1 MDHLIITDVCPR
13 DGLQNQP
20 LQVSTQDKL
29 ALIDRLVQAGLQS
42 IEATSFVSPKAVP
55 QMADAADV
63 VAGLRSRHPKLRSSV
78 LVPNL
83 KGLERAQAAGAREIA
98 VVLSA
103 TETMNLKNINMT
115 LQQATEVSEQTLQ
128 AAQGH
133 GMKTRAYVA
142 VAFDC
147 PFEGATPLERVVAL
161 AVRMLKAGAHEV
173 VIADTIGS
181 ASPGMVRERTRA
193 LRQDIPVEQLAMH
206 FHDTRGMAVANAW
219 AAVEE
224 GVRRFDASVGG
235 IGGCPFAPG
244 AAGNAATEDLVL
256 MAERSGLATG
266 IDLMALLEAV
276 DLAEQFL
283 RRSLGG
289 RSAAW
294 LRRQRDKEDKQQGQ
308 PARPLQTA

>member
-1 MDHLIITDVCPR
+1 
-13 DGLQNQP
+13 
-20 LQVSTQDKL
+20 
-29 ALIDRLVQAGLQS
+29 
-42 IEATSFVSPKAVP
+42 
-55 QMADAADV
+55 
-63 VAGLRSRHPKLRSSV
+63 
-78 LVPNL
+78 
-83 KGLERAQAAGAREIA
+83 
-98 VVLSA
+98 
-103 TETMNLKNINMT
+103 MNLKNINMT

-147 PFEGATPLERVVAL
+147 PFEGATPLERVVSL

-224 GVRRFDASVGG
+224 GY
-235 IGGCPFAPG
+235 G
-244 AAGNAATEDLVL
+244 ALTPA
-256 MAERSGLATG
+256 LAV
-266 IDLMALLEAV
+266 LEAAPLRPV
-276 DLAEQFL
+276 RLAMPPPKI
-283 RRSLGG
+283 
-289 RSAAW
+289 W
-294 LRRQRDKEDKQQGQ
+294 C
-308 PARPLQTA
+308 